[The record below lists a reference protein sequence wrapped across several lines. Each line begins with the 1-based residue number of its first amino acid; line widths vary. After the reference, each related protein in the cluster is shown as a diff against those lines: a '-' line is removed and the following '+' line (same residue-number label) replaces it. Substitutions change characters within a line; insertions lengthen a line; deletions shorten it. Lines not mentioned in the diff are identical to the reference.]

1 MKEGQ
6 GLAKSA
12 GGSLGGLA
20 GGIAGAKAGGVAGG
34 LIGSFVGPWGTLIGG
49 VIGSLIGGAIGY
61 LAGGKLGEMLPGL
74 YQTFMGTYLK
84 ILETVIRGIVFAI
97 GLSIGLLVRGI
108 SSIPGIVTG
117 LYNSLVSGLGY
128 VLQSLKTFV
137 VNLFNEETRNQM
149 IQGFKTGLSNLVSL
163 VTSELTGFG
172 RRVWQA
178 FRGGYERGRREQPLD
193 LNPRNNLPGAE
204 PQYKGSFGTDSFMPL
219 PRAIATEIKHKPPGS
234 ELVIAN
240 DSELIIPT
248 KAAYSGSG
256 DIGVIV
262 NPLQGINTKTSSVI
276 QYLNLVRSQIN
287 TSGNQ
292 TVSSI
297 SNARTEQTGVMRQVN
312 SSINT
317 GTIDVVSTLRQVL
330 TYLSALVG
338 SFTGT
343 MDVRVVNTP
352 TVNMSMGVYGPIG
365 GSVGNFPKTS
375 GFGQRW
381 GRLHAGND
389 YGMPVG
395 TRLAI
400 GGPGT
405 VLRSGYWGG
414 YGLAMDIGGPGGMV
428 YRFAHLSRFLAPPG
442 AMLPPGV
449 PFALSGNT
457 GRSTGPHLHFEA
469 RPGGG
474 GPVNPD
480 PYAGIIRA
488 NYKGMGL
495 SSIMDATKNEL
506 SNMPYGSNLVV
517 GNSSELIMRPNQVG
531 NLVESATRAGV
542 EGSRNVTITGL
553 NININGANKSGKEL
567 ANEIASHILGAIESA
582 NYTEIY
588 T

>member
-1 MKEGQ
+1 
-6 GLAKSA
+6 
-12 GGSLGGLA
+12 
-20 GGIAGAKAGGVAGG
+20 
-34 LIGSFVGPWGTLIGG
+34 
-49 VIGSLIGGAIGY
+49 
-61 LAGGKLGEMLPGL
+61 
-74 YQTFMGTYLK
+74 MGTYLK

-149 IQGFKTGLSNLVSL
+149 IQGFKTGLSNIISAFS
-163 VTSELTGFG
+163 SELSSFG
-172 RRVWQA
+172 SRVWQS
-178 FRGGYERGRREQPLD
+178 FKGGFNVGRGEVPNAG
-193 LNPRNNLPGAE
+193 PR
-204 PQYKGSFGTDSFMPL
+204 YKGSLATDAFMPL
-219 PRAIATEIKHKPPGS
+219 PRAIQTELDNKPPGS

-297 SNARTEQTGVMRQVN
+297 GNARTEQTGVMRQVN

-317 GTIDVVSTLRQVL
+317 GTMGVVSTLRQVL

-338 SFTGT
+338 SFSGT

-352 TVNMSMGVYGPIG
+352 TVNMSMGAYGPIG

-442 AMLPPGV
+442 AMLPPGA

-488 NYKGMGL
+488 NYEGMGL